1 MLARIKIE
9 VRSRPRITIPNNIK
23 KLYRKNWLTIVNGHA
38 VACYQTGTTAVS
50 LQEAGEYCGDNIG
63 LNTCL
68 GTGEKSHG
76 I

>member
-9 VRSRPRITIPNNIK
+9 VRSRPSITNPNNRKYYTK
-23 KLYRKNWLTIVNGHA
+23 KWLTIVKARA
-38 VACYQTGTTAVS
+38 VACYKPGTIAVS
-50 LQEAGEYCGDNIG
+50 LHEAGEYCGDNIG

-68 GTGEKSHG
+68 ETGEKSQG